1 MLDCLWKKKY
11 SHLFTLDK
19 KIDKLEGRII
29 KSELGVAMFVVPA
42 SMILKLGMGTVALV
56 DGILLAESTLTVL
69 SFLRHIKKSA

>member
-1 MLDCLWKKKY
+1 MLDCWWKKKY
-11 SHLFTLDK
+11 RHLFTLYK

-56 DGILLAESTLTVL
+56 GGILLAESMLTVL